1 MATYNLT
8 TDAQVNTLL
17 TDAKSAEAS
26 TIEYWLNADRLMPS
40 QSGNPLNVQLENT
53 SSTAVSPY
61 TLSGSLGLFLFNG
74 PVGQTAYVS
83 DTSGNN
89 ILADPGNIV
98 YTGPATGTQG
108 DLLIGG
114 DSSGFL
120 QVLKGDNLLVAGTG
134 AYTLTGGSGTDYLYG
149 NMGSDL
155 LAGTTGN
162 TEMVAGSYYQTG
174 AAAETLQGGSG
185 KDFMLGG
192 AAADSLVSTTG
203 NDILV
208 AGLGANTLQG
218 GSGYDSMYSSYSTSP
233 TTTPPGST
241 TIVGG
246 SNGDFIDL
254 LGGKSVVHGGTSTTV
269 ADQVWAGY
277 TGVTTEADTIY
288 GGAHT
293 VVYDANASTSIT
305 GTTTLAGGLTEYTFS
320 NGQKLAANNTT
331 IHFSDG
337 VIKPV

>member
-8 TDAQVNTLL
+8 TDSQVTTLL
-17 TDAKSAEAS
+17 TDVKSSVQAS
-26 TIEYWLNADRLMPS
+26 VIEYWLKADNLMPS
-40 QSGNPLNVQLENT
+40 GGSPLKVELEDTYNT
-53 SSTAVSPY
+53 VVSPY

-83 DTSGNN
+83 DTSGDN

-98 YTGPATGTQG
+98 YTGPTTGTQG
-108 DLLIGG
+108 DLLLGG

-134 AYTLTGGSGTDYLYG
+134 ADTLIGGSGTDYLYG

-162 TEMVAGSYYQTG
+162 AEMVAGSYYQTG

-185 KDFMLGG
+185 TDFMLGG
-192 AAADSLVSTTG
+192 KAADSLVSTSG

-208 AGLGANTLQG
+208 AGTGANTLTG
-218 GSGYDSMYSSYSTSP
+218 GSGYDSMYSS
-233 TTTPPGST
+233 TTGST

-246 SNGDFIDL
+246 SNGDFTDL
-254 LGGKSVVHGGTSTTV
+254 LGGSAFVQGGTSSV
-269 ADQVWAGY
+269 KVDQVWAGY
-277 TGVTTEADTIY
+277 TGSATESDTIY
-288 GGAHT
+288 GGANT
-293 VVYDANASTSIT
+293 VVYDANASTSIAT
-305 GTTTLAGGLTEYTFS
+305 QTVVGGLTELTFK
-320 NGQKLAANNTT
+320 NGQALDAKNTT
-331 IHFSDG
+331 INFSDG
-337 VIKPV
+337 HSIKV